1 MNNKKQIKINLPG
14 GVVAAGDLYEI
25 LVLAQNAGATHM
37 RFGNRQQLYFEID
50 SDELDALDVEL
61 FNAGIDYEANAA
73 EYPNIV
79 SSYIAD
85 GIFNQE
91 NWLKEGVYK
100 DIFDLFDYKPLLKI
114 NIVDGSQ
121 TFAPFF
127 TGNLNFIAS
136 SVSNYWY
143 LQIRYPKTN
152 IVYSWPSLIYSEDIP
167 ALAKTIEE
175 VIFANKQQFY
185 DQPEIDSSL
194 LHQLVSA
201 DRDFVIQQ
209 IEQPLKLPDFQLPY
223 YEGFNKQGNKYWLGI
238 YRRDEL
244 FAIELLMEI
253 CNLCMQTR
261 IGQLYIS
268 PWKSL
273 LIKNIEPADRPLWG
287 NILNKYRVNI
297 RHASNELNWQVEDL
311 CRQCLQLKQQ
321 LVREFEEADLR
332 TYRLS
337 FVVKRSPKSGLYG
350 SIIIRDRGNDLYE
363 IAHTQD
369 FNPNTKEVVVYR
381 QGVPANELSTH
392 LMALCSDFYG
402 RQSME
407 LKPAAVMVTE
417 APQIEGITVH
427 QCGDCL
433 TIYDE
438 AHGDEHN
445 GISPGVPFAGLLS
458 YECPVC
464 GSSKEAFKPVLMEGN
479 KFAHTA

>member
-1 MNNKKQIKINLPG
+1 MLSNSKIHIKINLPG
-14 GVVAAGDLYEI
+14 GVVAAGDMYEI

-37 RFGNRQQLYFEID
+37 RFGNRQQLYFEIENH
-50 SDELDALDVEL
+50 ELDALDIEL
-61 FNAGIDYEANAA
+61 LNAGIEYEADTAGH
-73 EYPNIV
+73 PNIV
-79 SSYIAD
+79 SSYIAE

-91 NWLKEGVYK
+91 SWLKEGVYK
-100 DIFDLFDYKPLLKI
+100 DIFDLFDYKPFLKI

-152 IVYSWPSLIYSEDIP
+152 ILYSWPTLVYSDDIP
-167 ALAKTIEE
+167 AIAKAIEE
-175 VIFANKQQFY
+175 VILANKQRFY
-185 DQPEIDSSL
+185 DQPEINSLL
-194 LHQLVSA
+194 LHQMVSA
-201 DRDFVIQQ
+201 KHDFVIQQ
-209 IEQPLKLPDFQLPY
+209 IDQPLKLPDFQLPY

-244 FAIELLMEI
+244 FGIELLKDI

-261 IGQLYIS
+261 IGQLYTS

-273 LIKNIEPADRPLWG
+273 LIKNIEPGDRPLWG

-311 CRQCLQLKQQ
+311 CTQCLQLKQQ

-350 SIIIRDRGNDLYE
+350 SVVIRERANGLLE
-363 IAHTQD
+363 IAHTCD
-369 FNPNTKEVVVYR
+369 FNPNTKEVVIY
-381 QGVPANELSTH
+381 QKGVLREEVSKH
-392 LMALCSDFYG
+392 LIALCDKFYAEQSQSLQLPSLAVTDEIDTEQ
-402 RQSME
+402 RQ
-407 LKPAAVMVTE
+407 VY
-417 APQIEGITVH
+417 
-427 QCGDCL
+427 QCKHCF

-438 AHGDEHN
+438 HYGDEQN
-445 GISPGVPFAGLLS
+445 NVAPGTPFASLVDFA
-458 YECPVC
+458 CPVC
-464 GSSKEAFKPVLMEGN
+464 EAGKDEFMPVL
-479 KFAHTA
+479 TAMA

>member
-1 MNNKKQIKINLPG
+1 MQNNGKKQIKINLPG

-25 LVLAQNAGATHM
+25 LVLAQNAGATQI

-50 SDELDALDVEL
+50 ASELDALDIEL
-61 FNAGIDYEANAA
+61 LKAGVDYEADAA
-73 EYPNIV
+73 EYPNMV

-100 DIFDLFDYKPLLKI
+100 DVFDLFNYKPRLKI

-127 TGNLNFIAS
+127 TGNLNFISS

-143 LQIRYPKTN
+143 LQLRYPKTN
-152 IVYSWPSLIYSEDIP
+152 ILYSWPSLIYSEDIP
-167 ALAKTIEE
+167 AIAKAIEE
-175 VIFANKQQFY
+175 VVFANKQMFY
-185 DQPEIDSSL
+185 DQPEIDSNL
-194 LHQLVSA
+194 LHQMVSA
-201 DRDFVIQQ
+201 GEDFVIQQ
-209 IEQPLKLPDFQLPY
+209 IDQPLKLPDFQLPY

-244 FAIELLMEI
+244 FAIELLQEV

-261 IGQLYIS
+261 VGQLYVS

-273 LIKNIEPADRPLWG
+273 LIKNIGTKDRPLWG
-287 NILNKYRVNI
+287 NILDKYRINV

-311 CRQCLQLKQQ
+311 CNQCLQLKQQ

-337 FVVKRSPKSGLYG
+337 FVVKRSPKAGLYG
-350 SIIIRDRGNDLYE
+350 SIIIREEAKNLYV

-369 FNPNTKEVVVYR
+369 FNPNTKEVVIYQKGILR
-381 QGVPANELSTH
+381 EQLSKH
-392 LMALCSDFYG
+392 LIALCDRYYAEQTNITQPDKPVRKS
-402 RQSME
+402 E
-407 LKPAAVMVTE
+407 LK
-417 APQIEGITVH
+417 IEQKQAH
-427 QCGDCL
+427 QCSCCL
-433 TIYDE
+433 TIYD
-438 AHGDEHN
+438 AAYGDQQN
-445 GISPGVPFAGLLS
+445 GVEPGSPFESLDYYS
-458 YECPVC
+458 CPVC
-464 GSSKEAFKPVLMEGN
+464 ESGKDKFNMVLM
-479 KFAHTA
+479 AIAISI

>member
-1 MNNKKQIKINLPG
+1 MMKSSDKKQIKVNLPG
-14 GVVAAGDLYEI
+14 GVIAAGDLYEI
-25 LVLAQNAGATHM
+25 LVLAQNARATHM

-50 SDELDALDVEL
+50 SEELDALDIEL
-61 FNAGIDYEANAA
+61 LNAGIEYEDDTAQ
-73 EYPNIV
+73 YPNIV

-100 DIFDLFDYKPLLKI
+100 DIFDLFDFRPLLKV

-136 SVSNYWY
+136 SVSNYWH

-152 IVYSWPSLIYSEDIP
+152 ILYSWPSLIYSEDIP
-167 ALAKTIEE
+167 AMAKAIEA
-175 VIFANKQQFY
+175 VIFAHKLQFY
-185 DQPEIDSSL
+185 DQPEVDSNP
-194 LHQLVSA
+194 LHQMVSA
-201 DRDFVIQQ
+201 ECDFVIQRVD
-209 IEQPLKLPDFQLPY
+209 QPLKLPDFQLPY

-244 FAIELLMEI
+244 FAIELLQDI

-273 LIKNIEPADRPLWG
+273 LIKNIEAADRPLWG

-311 CRQCLQLKQQ
+311 CGQCLQLKQQ

-350 SIIIRDRGNDLYE
+350 SIIIRERGNDLYE

-369 FNPNTKEVVVYR
+369 FNPNTKEVVIY
-381 QGVPANELSTH
+381 QKGVPRCELSVS
-392 LMALCSDFYG
+392 LMALCDHFYAG
-402 RQSME
+402 QTNTLQP
-407 LKPAAVMVTE
+407 LKSVVKE
-417 APQIEGITVH
+417 EVISVQKQVY
-427 QCGDCL
+427 QCNCCL

-438 AHGDEHN
+438 AYGDEQQDVN
-445 GISPGVPFAGLLS
+445 AGTPFASLTN
-458 YECPVC
+458 YCCPVC
-464 GSSKEAFKPVLMEGN
+464 EAGKDEFSLML
-479 KFAHTA
+479 TAMA

>member
-1 MNNKKQIKINLPG
+1 MMQSNHKKQIKINLPG

-25 LVLAQNAGATHM
+25 LVLAQNAYATHI

-50 SDELDALDVEL
+50 SDELEALDVEL
-61 FNAGIDYEANAA
+61 LNAGIHYETDAA
-73 EYPNIV
+73 EYPNMV

-100 DIFDLFDYKPLLKI
+100 DIFDMFNFRPLLKI

-152 IVYSWPSLIYSEDIP
+152 ILYSWPSLIYSDDIP
-167 ALAKTIEE
+167 AIAQAIEE
-175 VIFANKQQFY
+175 VIFTNKHQFY
-185 DQPEIDSSL
+185 DQPEIDSAL
-194 LHQLVSA
+194 LHQMVA
-201 DRDFVIQQ
+201 TGRDFVIQQ
-209 IEQPLKLPDFQLPY
+209 INQPLKLPDFQLPY

-244 FAIELLMEI
+244 FAIELLMDI

-273 LIKNIEPADRPLWG
+273 LIKNIETADRPLWG

-311 CRQCLQLKQQ
+311 CAQCLQLKQQ

-337 FVVKRSPKSGLYG
+337 FVIKRSPKSGLYG
-350 SIIIRDRGNDLYE
+350 SIIIRERDNRLYE
-363 IAHTQD
+363 IAHTRD
-369 FNPNTKEVVVYR
+369 FNPNTKEVVIY
-381 QGVPANELSTH
+381 QEGVAREKLSANLI
-392 LMALCSDFYG
+392 ALCDGFY
-402 RQSME
+402 
-407 LKPAAVMVTE
+407 AAQTNTSQPHKAVAKEEVKSE
-417 APQIEGITVH
+417 QKQVY
-427 QCGDCL
+427 QCSCCL
-433 TIYDE
+433 T
-438 AHGDEHN
+438 
-445 GISPGVPFAGLLS
+445 LWR
-458 YECPVC
+458 
-464 GSSKEAFKPVLMEGN
+464 
-479 KFAHTA
+479 

>member
-14 GVVAAGDLYEI
+14 GVVAAGDMYEI
-25 LVLAQNAGATHM
+25 LVLAQNVGATHI
-37 RFGNRQQLYFEID
+37 RFGNRQQLYFEVD
-50 SDELDALDVEL
+50 NHELDALDIEL
-61 FNAGIDYEANAA
+61 LNAGIDYEVNAA

-114 NIVDGSQ
+114 NIVDSSQ

-152 IVYSWPSLIYSEDIP
+152 VVYSWPSLIYSEDIP
-167 ALAKTIEE
+167 AVAKTIEE

-185 DQPEIDSSL
+185 DQPEVDSTL

-201 DRDFVIQQ
+201 DSDFVIQQ
-209 IEQPLKLPDFQLPY
+209 IDQPLKLPDFQLPY

-268 PWKSL
+268 LWKSL

-369 FNPNTKEVVVYR
+369 FNPNTKEVLVYR

-392 LMALCSDFYG
+392 LMALCSDFYA

-407 LKPAAVMVTE
+407 LKPAAVTVTE
-417 APQIEGITVH
+417 ALQIEGITVH

-438 AHGDEHN
+438 AYGDEHN
-445 GISPGVPFAGLLS
+445 GIAPGQPFAGLLR

-464 GSSKEAFKPVLMEGN
+464 GSSKEGFKPVLMDGS

>member
-1 MNNKKQIKINLPG
+1 MMQSNSKKQIKINLPG

-25 LVLAQNAGATHM
+25 LVLAQNAGVEHV
-37 RFGNRQQLYFEID
+37 RFGNRQQLYFEVD
-50 SDELDALDVEL
+50 SQELDALDLVL
-61 FNAGIDYEANAA
+61 LNAGIDYEADAA
-73 EYPNIV
+73 QYPNIV

-100 DIFDLFDYKPLLKI
+100 DIFDLFDYMPLLKI
-114 NIVDGSQ
+114 NLVDSSQ

-127 TGNLNFIAS
+127 TGNLNFISS

-152 IVYSWPSLIYSEDIP
+152 ILYSWPSLIYSDDIP
-167 ALAKTIEE
+167 ATAKAAEE
-175 VIFANKQQFY
+175 VIFSNKQLFY
-185 DQPEIDSSL
+185 DQPEIDSNL
-194 LHQLVSA
+194 FHQMVSA
-201 DRDFVIQQ
+201 GNDFVIQQ
-209 IEQPLKLPDFQLPY
+209 INQPLKLPDFQLPY

-244 FAIELLMEI
+244 FAVELLKDI
-253 CNLCMQTR
+253 CKLCMQTR

-311 CRQCLQLKQQ
+311 CSQCLQLKQQ

-350 SIIIRDRGNDLYE
+350 SVIIRERANGLFE
-363 IAHTQD
+363 IAHTLD
-369 FNPNTKEVVVYR
+369 FNPNRKEAVIYQEGALRENLSKHLIALCDKFYAGQIEVSQPKEAVAKVEPKTKEKQVY
-381 QGVPANELSTH
+381 
-392 LMALCSDFYG
+392 
-402 RQSME
+402 
-407 LKPAAVMVTE
+407 
-417 APQIEGITVH
+417 
-427 QCGDCL
+427 QCGCCL

-438 AHGDEHN
+438 AYGDELN
-445 GISPGVPFAGLLS
+445 GASPGTSFASLVDFV
-458 YECPVC
+458 CPVC
-464 GSSKEAFKPVLMEGN
+464 EAGKDEFSAVS
-479 KFAHTA
+479 TAVA